1 MTMFTEVLDL
11 GYSDH
16 LAQFLYIKSKNL
28 PKGPI
33 TTCKR
38 HFTVNNVEEYKY
50 LLHEEIWDEV
60 LASNEPNTSFN
71 LFMNTF
77 TY

>member
-1 MTMFTEVLDL
+1 MFTVILDL

-16 LAQFLYIKSKNL
+16 LAQFLYIKSKHL
-28 PKGPI
+28 PKDPI
-33 TTCKR
+33 TTRKR
-38 HFTVNNVEEYKY
+38 HFTDNNVGEFKH

-60 LASNEPNTSFN
+60 LAAPNKPNTSFN

-77 TY
+77 T